1 MAKSAEKENIP
12 PPRPENGAL
21 AAFLSYLVPGL
32 GQIYQGRI
40 GKGILFF
47 VCIYALFFFGQW
59 LGSGTAENGKADEGK
74 LTYSVSSNVFLPHTA
89 ELNNPRGLSDPLADL
104 WNRPHFLGQV
114 WVGVAAWPAIF
125 QYMRYDKDRDADP
138 PLGGFQ
144 RQPPEWALNVLQ
156 VSGDKT
162 WDLAWVYTVVAGVLN
177 IMVIYDA
184 AIGPAFVARPGTAH
198 NDRKGPNASPA
209 AGTAT

>member
-1 MAKSAEKENIP
+1 MAKSVEKENIP

-21 AAFLSYLVPGL
+21 AGFLSYLIPGL
-32 GQIYQGRI
+32 GQIYQGRV
-40 GKGILFF
+40 GKGVLFF
-47 VCIYALFFFGQW
+47 VCIYTLFFFGQW
-59 LGSGTAENGKADEGK
+59 LGSGTAERDGNGDEK
-74 LTYSVSSNVFLPHTA
+74 KITYSVSSNVFLPHTPEA
-89 ELNNPRGLSDPLADL
+89 KNVLGDL

-114 WVGVAAWPAIF
+114 WVGVAAWPALF
-125 QYMRYDKDRDADP
+125 QYVNYDEKRDADP

-144 RQPPEWALNVLQ
+144 RQPPEWTLNALQ

-184 AIGPAFVARPGTAH
+184 AIGPAFVARPRTART
-198 NDRKGPNASPA
+198 DGKAINATPA
-209 AGTAT
+209 AGTAS